1 MWSNEIAIVLD
12 AVLGAGAKVIGF
24 DVIFPTSVE
33 QKLRGHTVEISDSCR
48 RLVPAVNQRQKILTD
63 MSEALWLFML
73 LALAV
78 CPGIARSSL

>member
-1 MWSNEIAIVLD
+1 MSEQLASDEIQSW
-12 AVLGAGAKVIGF
+12 
-24 DVIFPTSVE
+24 PE

-78 CPGIARSSL
+78 CPGIAGSSL